1 MRSCRNLNNVSFEC
15 CDWSACV
22 ASESW
27 GELPVPPSGV
37 IAHGTQG
44 VFGFVK
50 AMLLKPPAA
59 HMPIS
64 CPLYK
69 AELDSIYIRKAFCAS
84 QLALSDFIRYF
95 SARNGIDKWFQALTA
110 SVHMPDNLR
119 VEDAQKDT
127 WVGDMC
133 EFYNSAFYRYFPWCL
148 VVVAASYIK
157 CNAVCI

>member
-1 MRSCRNLNNVSFEC
+1 MRSCRNLNDLSFEC

-50 AMLLKPPAA
+50 AILLKPPAA

-84 QLALSDFIRYF
+84 QIGLSDFIRWF
-95 SARNGIDKWFQALTA
+95 ADANGVDSWFETLKS
-110 SVHMPDNLR
+110 SVHRHRRRMTEVVR
-119 VEDAQKDT
+119 GQT

-133 EFYNSAFYRYFPWCL
+133 VYALTVPPAYFL
-148 VVVAASYIK
+148 NDIRLLLLHD
-157 CNAVCI
+157 